1 MPNHQIQA
9 VEDYLSEIGK
19 IRATHAGTGE
29 TSYYPP
35 LSGLLNAIG
44 ETLSPKVRCVIQL
57 QNRGAGMPDGGM
69 FTADIYLNDRCCWR
83 NMPMAVWEYTLG
95 GYQVIKKWLS
105 YREKPLLGRG
115 LTIEEVRYVTE
126 TARRL
131 AALIA
136 LQHFLDENYRRELRC
151 RRTAKC

>member
-44 ETLSPKVRCVIQL
+44 ETLSPKVRCVIQHACGRVDPSCSPVAFRL
-57 QNRGAGMPDGGM
+57 SSRAGD
-69 FTADIYLNDRCCWR
+69 
-83 NMPMAVWEYTLG
+83 V
-95 GYQVIKKWLS
+95 
-105 YREKPLLGRG
+105 
-115 LTIEEVRYVTE
+115 VT
-126 TARRL
+126 T
-131 AALIA
+131 
-136 LQHFLDENYRRELRC
+136 
-151 RRTAKC
+151 

>member
-1 MPNHQIQA
+1 MHADIRYSCSYQDINTHPRALHRTYVMSTNHIHA

-69 FTADIYLNDRCCWR
+69 FTAD
-83 NMPMAVWEYTLG
+83 
-95 GYQVIKKWLS
+95 Q
-105 YREKPLLGRG
+105 
-115 LTIEEVRYVTE
+115 
-126 TARRL
+126 
-131 AALIA
+131 
-136 LQHFLDENYRRELRC
+136 F
-151 RRTAKC
+151 RT